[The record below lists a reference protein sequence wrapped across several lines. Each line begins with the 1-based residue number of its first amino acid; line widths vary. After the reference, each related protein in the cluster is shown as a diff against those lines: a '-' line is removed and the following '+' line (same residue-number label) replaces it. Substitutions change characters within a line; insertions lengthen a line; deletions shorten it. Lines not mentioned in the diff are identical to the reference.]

1 MFRKNLPLLAAACL
15 TLASCCGGNEPQ
27 HTLIVNSTDALVKT
41 QQGTVSG
48 YIEDGIYTFKG
59 IHYAKAERF
68 CDPVD
73 PDSWD
78 GVKTVLYWGDQ
89 CYQAP
94 RVTWQDDCEAFL
106 YRWDDGTQSDD
117 CQVLNVWTNGI
128 NDGKKRPVMVWLH
141 GGGYAMGASSELP
154 FYDGANLAKKDVV
167 MVSINHRLN
176 VLGFLDLSD
185 FGEKYKHSSN
195 ASVLDMVKAL
205 EWVNKNI
212 AAFGGDP
219 DNVTIFGQSGGG
231 GKVNTLLAT
240 PSAKGLFHRG
250 IIESGS
256 MIELGDKEAARQM
269 GRAVVAKLGLDQ
281 KTIDKIQTIPYADL
295 LAATNEAYAEMNGDN
310 PMARFMGAAMAFG
323 PVVDGEVIPY
333 QPSDPRVAEISK
345 GLPTI
350 IGYNSVETMADAVF
364 ANAEARLQLGD
375 TKSYIYI
382 FAKPSPLMDGS
393 FDTNH
398 CSEMPYVF
406 NNIDL
411 GKYMVGCE
419 PSAYKLA
426 DFMSDVWVSFA
437 KDGCPDVKKFKWEEY
452 NPQTKPVVV
461 FNDKTKTIH
470 DGDPYYEEMKN
481 HVRPTFPIRVSIWDK
496 LMAGTAKE

>member
-1 MFRKNLPLLAAACL
+1 M
-15 TLASCCGGNEPQ
+15 LASCCENQYPQ
-27 HTLIVNSTDALVKT
+27 HTLICDSTSALVKT

-48 YIEDGIYTFKG
+48 YIEDGIYKFLG
-59 IHYAKAERF
+59 IHYAKAKRF
-68 CDPVD
+68 EAPQD

-78 GVKTVLYWGDQ
+78 GVKTQLYYGDQ

-117 CQVLNVWTNGI
+117 CQVLNIWTKGI

-154 FYDGANLAKKDVV
+154 FYDGSNLAQKDVV
-167 MVSINHRLN
+167 LVSINHRLN
-176 VLGFLDLSD
+176 ILGFMDLSD
-185 FGEKYKHSSN
+185 WGEKYKYSAN
-195 ASVLDMVKAL
+195 VGVLDMIKAL

-212 AAFGGDP
+212 EQFGGDP

-231 GKVNTLLAT
+231 GKVNILLTA
-240 PSAKGLFHRG
+240 PGAKGYFHRG

-256 MIELGDKEAARQM
+256 MTSFGDKENARKM
-269 GRAVVAKLGLDQ
+269 ANAVVAKLGLNE
-281 KTIDKIQTIPYADL
+281 KTIDQIQTMPYSQL
-295 LAATNEAYAEMNGDN
+295 LDAATEALVDMDPSNVMYK
-310 PMARFMGAAMAFG
+310 FMGAGMAFS
-323 PVVDGEVIPY
+323 PVVDGEVIPF
-333 QPSDPRVAEISK
+333 QPTDPRVAEISK

-350 IGYNSVETMADAVF
+350 IGYNSVETMAESVY
-364 ANAEARLQLGD
+364 ANADMRYKLGD
-375 TKSYIYI
+375 TKQYLYI

-411 GKYMVGCE
+411 GKFMVGCE

-437 KDGCPDVKKFKWEEY
+437 KNGVPDTKKFKWEEY
-452 NPQTKPVVV
+452 NPETKPVVV
-461 FNDKTKTIH
+461 FNDVTKTIYK
-470 DGDPYYEEMKN
+470 DDPYYQEMAD

-496 LMAGTAKE
+496 LASGE